1 MSRFGRLRSVIG
13 NSRRS
18 VAELF
23 HEDTGDPEP
32 EAFTHS
38 STETFNAGYD
48 VNRPPRDDLQK
59 YWRLF
64 ETVPIIRQ
72 PITNLSSE
80 VIEPGWF
87 VTAEDDSTAD
97 TLTEFLEQAAIVEG
111 EVDRNF
117 SELVRKIVVEREVR
131 GTALVEKVTDDN
143 GNIVALNPLQVSTFE
158 IYTKP
163 GTSILLSPD
172 DTDINGAKLTDN
184 GEASAYVQF
193 DNKFSKWDDR
203 PEKRFTRNDI
213 IKVTRD
219 ADIGEVFGTSRIE
232 SVAQRANGL
241 MRKLDDNDD
250 AISTKAWPII
260 VFQGGNEE
268 NPWTLDEMEDF
279 MEAYKDENLTP
290 GTMTGVT
297 GEMSIETF
305 SGEVADIGEAVQTDV
320 NMIISNMPGPKYS
333 LGGFSESVGQAVAG
347 AQERQYKKL
356 VRDIR
361 RELEDRITP
370 VLEEVAEQ
378 HDDLDNEDVQL
389 HIARPEGQV
398 PPEDVS
404 GSIIR
409 YTSDSPQGGR
419 QTRAPGIDPTQDD
432 GQSPGKGS
440 PRQGNESNDQSHS
453 IWTARPETA
462 SRDVAE
468 LEDPR
473 FVSVP
478 SEQRELASI
487 VEDALVNSR
496 NSVIEELDSRFDDTS
511 VVDGR
516 TFDAIARGTAN
527 DVLGQSDIEGTGS
540 AVLTDVVEKTLDTL
554 AQDNHDPTIQVALGA
569 RHRQRARDFASN
581 VERSVRD
588 AIEEMLDRSRQQV
601 EHASRNGE
609 DMDRV
614 LDRVEQTFGD
624 DELRNRAELI
634 AHMEI
639 SQAIES
645 TKFVEYE
652 RHPDIVGVRVIN
664 TCTENTTRLCEHLA
678 GCGSRDRA
686 IAEFG
691 SDRSIGEQL
700 AGNAPDSALFD
711 GFRPL
716 PPSPPFHFGCTSS
729 LVPVTGTGD

>member
-1 MSRFGRLRSVIG
+1 MSRFGRLRSVVG
-13 NSRRS
+13 NTRRS
-18 VAELF
+18 VSELF
-23 HEDTGDPEP
+23 HSDTGDPEP

-38 STETFNAGYD
+38 STEVFDAGYE

-72 PITNLSSE
+72 PVTNLSSE

-87 VTAEDDSTAD
+87 VTADDDDTAD

-131 GTALVEKVTDDN
+131 GTALVEKVPDDN
-143 GNIVALNPLQVSTFE
+143 GNTVALNPLQVQTFE

-163 GTSILLSPD
+163 GTSILIGPT
-172 DTDINGAKLTDN
+172 DTDIDGVKLTEN
-184 GEASAYVQF
+184 GQASSYVQF
-193 DNKFSKWDDR
+193 DNKFSKWDNR
-203 PEKRFTRNDI
+203 PEKRFTRDDI

-241 MRKLDDNDD
+241 IRKLDDNDD

-260 VFQGGNEE
+260 VFQGGTEE
-268 NPWTLDEMEDF
+268 NPWTLDEMNDF
-279 MEAYKDENLTP
+279 MEAYKDEKLTP

-297 GEMSIETF
+297 GEMSIDTF

-333 LGGFSESVGQAVAG
+333 LGGFSEDVGKAVAG

-361 RELEDRITP
+361 RELEDRFTP

-378 HDDLDNEDVQL
+378 HDDLNNSGIQL

-419 QTRAPGIDPTQDD
+419 QTRAPGVNPNPEGD
-432 GQSPGKGS
+432 GQSPGRGS
-440 PRQGNESNDQSHS
+440 PRQGNESNEQSHT
-453 IWTARPETA
+453 IWSVSA
-462 SRDVAE
+462 DVDE
-468 LEDPR
+468 LADPR
-473 FVSVP
+473 FVSVE
-478 SEQRELASI
+478 SEKRELASI
-487 VEDALVNSR
+487 VDEALVDAR
-496 NSVIEELDSRFDDTS
+496 DSVIEELDARFDDTS
-511 VVDGR
+511 VLDGD
-516 TFDAIARGTAN
+516 TFDGIARGTAGN
-527 DVLGQSDIEGTGS
+527 VLDRSNVERRS
-540 AVLTDVVEKTLDTL
+540 SNVMTDVVEATLDTL
-554 AQDNHDPTIQVALGA
+554 AQENHDPTIEVAIGA
-569 RHRQRARDFASN
+569 RHRQRARHFASN

-601 EHASRNGE
+601 EHASRSGE

-614 LDRVEQTFGD
+614 LDRIEETFGD
-624 DELRNRAELI
+624 DELEDRAELI
-634 AHMEI
+634 AHMETKE
-639 SQAIES
+639 AIEA

-652 RHPDIVGVRVIN
+652 RHEDVVGVRVIN
-664 TCTENTTRLCEHLA
+664 ICNENTTRLCEHLA
-678 GCGSRDRA
+678 GCGARDEAVAR
-686 IAEFG
+686 FD
-691 SDRSIGEQL
+691 SDRPIGEQF
-700 AGNAPDSALFD
+700 AENAPDSTLFE

-716 PPSPPFHFGCTSS
+716 PASPPFHFRCTSS
-729 LVPVTGTGD
+729 LLPVTVD